1 MEKEDGDNMKRVT
14 LFRML
19 ILFISISLIFDFFFI
34 AVEITEGK
42 VVSGLTLFDRAIID
56 KIPLDD
62 YVLGIHS
69 DHNYSIIIYFLGLVP
84 PILILVLLYFSRTN
98 NRLNIKESNLI
109 FPASILG
116 LLVYLVLVA
125 LHSRYMGETSA
136 IFCITKG
143 FLGAYIGIAKY
154 IGLIYLTF
162 QIRMRYRKNDNE
174 VNINISSLLFLSI
187 LTELI
192 CMFFY
197 TPICSR
203 ISIERFDTMS
213 GYAKCDY
220 SKFMYSPFYMMFK
233 YKNYGGYNGKEGFY
247 PFMIIML
254 LCYIGSFV
262 LEFFKNKRNNI
273 ITICLLSVSMIV
285 LIIGCVSCTNS
296 FMAHYMTAKKT
307 NFLNCISVGFYMFI
321 VLTGALIFI
330 RIMQMLNMIDK
341 TQIIVN
347 ADEYVSAHEK
357 EIEEKDNDLIL

>member
-1 MEKEDGDNMKRVT
+1 MERVNLDKMKRVK
-14 LFRML
+14 LYRML

-34 AVEITEGK
+34 AVEISDGVIT
-42 VVSGLTLFDRAIID
+42 SGLTLFDRAFVD
-56 KIPLDD
+56 KIPLEQ
-62 YVLGIHS
+62 YVLKEHI
-69 DHNYSIIIYFLGLVP
+69 DHNYSLIFYTIGLISPV
-84 PILILVLLYFSRTN
+84 IMIALLYFSRTN
-98 NRLNIKESNLI
+98 YKLSLKQSNLI
-109 FPASILG
+109 LPVSILG
-116 LLVYLVLVA
+116 LLIYLFLVA
-125 LHSRYMGETSA
+125 LNARYVGDTSP

-143 FLGAYIGIAKY
+143 FFGAYIGIAKY

-174 VNINISSLLFLSI
+174 VNINISSIFFLSI

-203 ISIERFDTMS
+203 INIERFDTMY
-213 GYAKCDY
+213 GYAKGDY

-233 YKNYGGYNGKEGFY
+233 YKNYGGYSGKEGFY

-296 FMAHYMTAKKT
+296 FMAHYMTAKET

-357 EIEEKDNDLIL
+357 EIEEKDNGLIL